1 MLGPVVTFM
10 AGGWLAMSA
19 FAWPQSE
26 AACVNTCLSGVL
38 AIAYGLL
45 SIFFPRA
52 RLLNS
57 IHAWIVCVVSMSV
70 DASAAARANNVMFAA
85 VIFGASLASW
95 PDVRG
100 ARAVARGAGPPLKAP
115 SR

>member
-1 MLGPVVTFM
+1 
-10 AGGWLAMSA
+10 MSA

-26 AACVNTCLSGVL
+26 AACVNTCLSGLL

-57 IHAWIVCVVSMSV
+57 VHAWIVCVASMLV

-95 PDVRG
+95 PDVRS
-100 ARAVARGAGPPLKAP
+100 ARAVGPGAADRLKASP
-115 SR
+115 R